1 MNKHL
6 IEQISFVLFMASL
19 LLTVFLG
26 LKTLYELERNM
37 HVTVQ
42 EAYMLVVEKGN

>member
-1 MNKHL
+1 MNNQTLEK
-6 IEQISFVLFMASL
+6 ISFGLFLASIL
-19 LLTVFLG
+19 FTIGLG
-26 LKTLYELERNM
+26 FKTLYELERNM